1 MNFLQIDRD
10 HIYTNVIRYFLES
23 ITNYQDYRKINS

>member
-10 HIYTNVIRYFLES
+10 HIYTNVIRYFLVS
-23 ITNYQDYRKINS
+23 ITNYQNY